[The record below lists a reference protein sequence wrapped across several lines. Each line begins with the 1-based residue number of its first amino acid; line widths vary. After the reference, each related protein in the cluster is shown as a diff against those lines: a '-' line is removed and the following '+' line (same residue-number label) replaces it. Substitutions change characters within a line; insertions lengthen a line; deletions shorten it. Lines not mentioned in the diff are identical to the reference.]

1 METSPKLPN
10 CPDFGPKMQ
19 CPIQVLEE
27 LRLEK
32 NRLTREKRKELKEK
46 LSISIDINADTEIS
60 EYELVREKNIREL
73 EEAKKNSC
81 WFSDQGGLNNV
92 SMHMCK

>member
-32 NRLTREKRKELKEK
+32 NRLTMEKRKELREK

-60 EYELVREKNIREL
+60 EYELLREKYQR
-73 EEAKKNSC
+73 A
-81 WFSDQGGLNNV
+81 
-92 SMHMCK
+92 

>member
-60 EYELVREKNIREL
+60 EYELLREQDRMSIDAVEGKTHRTQMTDNMIFHL
-73 EEAKKNSC
+73 C
-81 WFSDQGGLNNV
+81 I
-92 SMHMCK
+92 